1 MTTIADVFDLP
12 KRVHQGDFVLR
23 LSEGVERAGQTLSD
37 YVVTPQL
44 ARCFDDALS
53 LIGSAVGANTSKG
66 AYLHGS
72 FGSGKSHFMAVL
84 TLLLRGDSGARSTP
98 ELAGAVAKSNA
109 WTTGRRFL
117 VVPYHMI
124 GATSMESA
132 ILGHYAEHV
141 RAKHPEAPTPGF
153 YQAERLFA
161 NARNLRAR
169 MGDELFFRTLNDAV
183 RDGVDGGGGGW
194 GGWGALGSG
203 WDAAGFDA
211 ALDAAPRDDERLR
224 LVGDLIDAFF
234 SAARTVDAADGE
246 RFVPLDEGLSV
257 MSRHARELGYD
268 ALILFLDELVL
279 WLASHA
285 ADPAFVNREG
295 QKVAKLVEAMQSDR
309 PIPIVSFIARQR
321 DLRELVGE
329 HLPGA
334 GQLGF
339 ADVLNW
345 WEARFDTITLEDRNL
360 PDIVERRVLRPKN
373 EAARAELA
381 AAFERTAR
389 VRAEVLST
397 LLTRDGDR
405 AMFRQ
410 VYPFT
415 PALVQTLIAV
425 SSLLQRERTA
435 LKLMLQLLVE
445 QGRRLELGDLIP
457 VGDLFDV
464 IAEGDEPFTQAMRL
478 RFDDARKLYRTKLL
492 PLLEGEHGV
501 AAADV
506 KAGRTEARKAAG
518 FRNDDRLM
526 KTLLLS
532 ALAEGVE
539 ALRALTPARLAA
551 LNHGTVRSPIPGQ
564 ESRIVLGKC
573 RQWAAQAGEIKVSD
587 DTANPVIALRIVG
600 VDTESILENAKALDN
615 DGYRIQKVRQLVY
628 ESLHLDESQDWLPQP
643 WGMSWRGS
651 GRTCEILFRN
661 VREIRPEEFHNS
673 EGRWRIVIDWPFDEP
688 RHTPLDDLAQV
699 RNFIARGEPVDTIV
713 WLPWFFTESTRHD
726 LGRLVLLDQVLTGNR
741 LNEYGAHLS
750 QTDRDQ
756 ARGLL
761 VNQRDQM
768 RTRIRN
774 CLLTAYG
781 LSRADT
787 DAVDDGHDLEG
798 HFISLDP
805 GIELRPPVAAN
816 IEEALQDVFGQA
828 LAARYPDHP
837 EFGVEEVRLPALR
850 RVLEVVE
857 RAVAHPEERVEVDRR
872 ARDDVRHI
880 AVPLQLGEMG
890 ELHFKLGRRWP
901 DELDRKRAQHGGDTL
916 SAGELR
922 AWIEAPERR
931 GLDRYVQNLVILT
944 FALQKGLSF
953 TLRGQPASAAIKTLD
968 DGLVLEAQ
976 ALPDAG
982 DWERATD
989 LANAVFGIEAS
1000 RLMNAQNVAGLAQA
1014 LRGAAAEPHREAAGA
1029 LADSLRTRLDA
1040 RGIRAADADRF
1051 RTASATLSL
1060 LSALDRAEDD
1070 ALVATLAGASV
1081 QTGAVAMGQSL
1092 TSARSVAA
1100 ALAPDQWEVFEKIDT
1115 LAEPYR
1121 ERARE
1126 IATSVADALRHDE
1139 HVTPLADTLRRCRT
1153 RALDLLTE
1161 AATAP
1166 PPAPPEPPKPPGP
1179 PEPEP
1184 EPPKPEIPKPEP
1196 PATPDEDDRG
1206 TTTGRRTVAAAEVG
1220 LVFTEIEAAVREAG
1234 ATRVEIEWKVYAG
1247 DTDRTPSP

>member
-1 MTTIADVFDLP
+1 MGACAVWRAPCDAKRHGGIGKAVPGKFPLGRSAIPHRSPETVTTIADVFDLP
-12 KRVHQGDFVLR
+12 ERVHQGDFVLR

-53 LIGSAVGANTSKG
+53 LIGSAVGASTSKG

-194 GGWGALGSG
+194 GALGSG
-203 WDAAGFDA
+203 WDAASFDA
-211 ALDAAPRDDERLR
+211 ALDAAPHDDERLR

-234 SAARTVDAADGE
+234 SAARTVDATEGE

-257 MSRHARELGYD
+257 MSRHARALGYD

-381 AAFERTAR
+381 AAFERTTR

-397 LLTRDGDR
+397 LLTREGDR

-539 ALRALTPARLAA
+539 ALRALTPGA
-551 LNHGTVRSPIPGQ
+551 LGG
-564 ESRIVLGKC
+564 
-573 RQWAAQAGEIKVSD
+573 A
-587 DTANPVIALRIVG
+587 
-600 VDTESILENAKALDN
+600 
-615 DGYRIQKVRQLVY
+615 
-628 ESLHLDESQDWLPQP
+628 
-643 WGMSWRGS
+643 
-651 GRTCEILFRN
+651 
-661 VREIRPEEFHNS
+661 
-673 EGRWRIVIDWPFDEP
+673 EP
-688 RHTPLDDLAQV
+688 RHRAFPDPGP
-699 RNFIARGEPVDTIV
+699 GEPDRARQVPAVGGAGGGDQG
-713 WLPWFFTESTRHD
+713 
-726 LGRLVLLDQVLTGNR
+726 LGRYCQPGDRSPDRGGGHREHPREREGAGQRRIPDSEGTPARLREPAPSTSPRTGCR
-741 LNEYGAHLS
+741 SLGGCRGGA
-750 QTDRDQ
+750 
-756 ARGLL
+756 
-761 VNQRDQM
+761 
-768 RTRIRN
+768 
-774 CLLTAYG
+774 
-781 LSRADT
+781 
-787 DAVDDGHDLEG
+787 
-798 HFISLDP
+798 P
-805 GIELRPPVAAN
+805 GA
-816 IEEALQDVFGQA
+816 
-828 LAARYPDHP
+828 
-837 EFGVEEVRLPALR
+837 
-850 RVLEVVE
+850 
-857 RAVAHPEERVEVDRR
+857 R
-872 ARDDVRHI
+872 AR
-880 AVPLQLGEMG
+880 
-890 ELHFKLGRRWP
+890 
-901 DELDRKRAQHGGDTL
+901 
-916 SAGELR
+916 SC
-922 AWIEAPERR
+922 
-931 GLDRYVQNLVILT
+931 
-944 FALQKGLSF
+944 
-953 TLRGQPASAAIKTLD
+953 
-968 DGLVLEAQ
+968 
-976 ALPDAG
+976 
-982 DWERATD
+982 
-989 LANAVFGIEAS
+989 
-1000 RLMNAQNVAGLAQA
+1000 
-1014 LRGAAAEPHREAAGA
+1014 
-1029 LADSLRTRLDA
+1029 
-1040 RGIRAADADRF
+1040 
-1051 RTASATLSL
+1051 SAT
-1060 LSALDRAEDD
+1060 
-1070 ALVATLAGASV
+1070 
-1081 QTGAVAMGQSL
+1081 
-1092 TSARSVAA
+1092 
-1100 ALAPDQWEVFEKIDT
+1100 
-1115 LAEPYR
+1115 Y
-1121 ERARE
+1121 
-1126 IATSVADALRHDE
+1126 
-1139 HVTPLADTLRRCRT
+1139 
-1153 RALDLLTE
+1153 
-1161 AATAP
+1161 
-1166 PPAPPEPPKPPGP
+1166 
-1179 PEPEP
+1179 
-1184 EPPKPEIPKPEP
+1184 
-1196 PATPDEDDRG
+1196 
-1206 TTTGRRTVAAAEVG
+1206 GR
-1220 LVFTEIEAAVREAG
+1220 
-1234 ATRVEIEWKVYAG
+1234 
-1247 DTDRTPSP
+1247 